1 MTGRAGVCGGR
12 CLTRRGLVRAAGPV
26 AGLAVPGAC
35 RGRMDRPGEAGGGA
49 GGGRPVATP
58 GRATV
63 DFFTNQAPAPFA
75 AVEAALA
82 AFRQQ
87 YPQIEVRVTNTP
99 SGYQDKL
106 QTLIVAG
113 ATPDLFRAGG
123 DEFAR
128 FYVLGSMAVLDGLL
142 ARDRFELADFYPASL
157 EQYRWGGRQYG
168 LPSDYGYRMIFY
180 HVDLFQRAGLPLPP
194 GTWEA
199 SGWTFDDFGRAARVL
214 TVREPGAPVQWGFL
228 NPRESWQVLV
238 YANGGRVIGPTHD
251 EVWLTRPEAV
261 EALHFAQELEV
272 SHRTGLD
279 REEAAQLPA
288 LQTFLAGRGA
298 MLQSSTATGTT
309 SARTISGFTWDVAP
323 PPRGPQLSGGRRTF
337 GGGSGWFLGASRER
351 GSAALEAA
359 WVLLRFLLS
368 RETVSALAA
377 AGFAPPRRS
386 VIHSP
391 VWLDPAQ
398 PPRSKGVLTDG
409 FGGIVPFPKLTTWG
423 EWLAIATRELA
434 ALWNGTRAAADVAA
448 AIAAATA
455 PALARHRELVGASP
469 P

>member
-1 MTGRAGVCGGR
+1 M
-12 CLTRRGLVRAAGPV
+12 
-26 AGLAVPGAC
+26 PGAC
-35 RGRMDRPGEAGGGA
+35 GRRGTGRGAAGETDAGA
-49 GGGRPVATP
+49 AGGRPAATP
-58 GRATV
+58 GHATV

-82 AFRQQ
+82 TFRQQ
-87 YPQIEVRVTNTP
+87 HPEIEVRVTNTP
-99 SGYQDKL
+99 GGYQDKL

-128 FYVLGSMAVLDGLL
+128 FYVLRSMALLDGLL
-142 ARDRFELADFYPASL
+142 TRDRFDLTDFYPASL
-157 EQYRWGGRQYG
+157 EQYRWGGRQHG
-168 LPSDYGYRMIFY
+168 LPSDYGYRMIFF
-180 HVDLFQRAGLPLPP
+180 HSDLFQRAGLPLPP

-199 SGWTFDDFGRAARVL
+199 PGWTFDGFARAARVR

-228 NPRESWQVLV
+228 NPRESWQALV
-238 YANGGRVIGPTHD
+238 YANGGRVLGPTHD

-272 SHRTGLD
+272 RHRAGLSP
-279 REEAAQLPA
+279 EEAGQLPA
-288 LQTFLAGRGA
+288 LQAFLAGRGA

-323 PPRGPQLSGGRRTF
+323 PPRGPRLSGGRKTF
-337 GGGSGWFLGASRER
+337 GGGSGWFLGATSR
-351 GSAALEAA
+351 ALEAA
-359 WVLLRFLLS
+359 WTLLRFLLS
-368 RETVSALAA
+368 QETVSALAA

-391 VWLDPAQ
+391 VWLDPAR
-398 PPRSKGVLTDG
+398 PPRSKSVLTDG
-409 FGGIVPFPKLTTWG
+409 FGGIVPFPKLTTRG
-423 EWLAIATRELA
+423 EWLAAATRELA
-434 ALWNGTRAAADVAA
+434 ALWNGTRSAAEVAA